1 MFNGKSEIIFSKKI
15 NILIFSIFLIFAT
28 SNNINFGNQNLIT
41 VELNKYFYAAL
52 SSIRASGRL
61 IWPIYYLIFIIGIV
75 CVFQYILNKEKAFL
89 IISFLAIFQLVDLTP
104 GISKYYFG
112 KQYVYQNKINNDIV
126 KRIQG
131 LSKNSKR

>member
-1 MFNGKSEIIFSKKI
+1 MFNGKSEIIFSKQT

-75 CVFQYILNKEKAFL
+75 CVFQYILNKKRHFL
-89 IISFLAIFQLVDLTP
+89 
-104 GISKYYFG
+104 
-112 KQYVYQNKINNDIV
+112 
-126 KRIQG
+126 
-131 LSKNSKR
+131 